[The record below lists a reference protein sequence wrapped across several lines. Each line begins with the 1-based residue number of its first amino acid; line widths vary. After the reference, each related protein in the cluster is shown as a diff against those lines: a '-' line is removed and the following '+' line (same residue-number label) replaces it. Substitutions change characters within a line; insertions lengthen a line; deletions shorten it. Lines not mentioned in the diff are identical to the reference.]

1 MSEKRLVT
9 YHNDLNEI
17 SMKSW
22 NSEEMD
28 FFFSIIYKIKNL
40 GTKEVSFDTDEIKEL
55 ADFNDKTSR
64 WVNILKGVA
73 EKVINIKYIEQT
85 EDKIHYFMLFQEFT
99 IDISKKQV
107 SLKVSDRFDYIVNKI
122 QANFTVF
129 ELSEFTR
136 LKSTYSKTMYRNLK
150 QWKSIGKKE
159 YTIEQFRSIL
169 EIPDS
174 YDSGKIN
181 SRVINQIR
189 KELPAYFEDL
199 KIKTIKSNKKGT
211 PITGFCFT
219 WEPQISS
226 KPKFIADKYKK
237 EAEEKKRKESLKNRD
252 IDKNSPEMNA
262 LIERLNK
269 KGDKNQD

>member
-150 QWKSIGKKE
+150 QWKSVGKKE

-169 EIPDS
+169 EIPNS

-219 WEPQISS
+219 WKPQTSS

-237 EAEEKKRKESLKNRD
+237 ENEAKKRKEELRNRN
-252 IDKNSPEMNA
+252 IDENSPEMNA
-262 LIERLNK
+262 LIEKLNQK
-269 KGDKNQD
+269 SDKNQK